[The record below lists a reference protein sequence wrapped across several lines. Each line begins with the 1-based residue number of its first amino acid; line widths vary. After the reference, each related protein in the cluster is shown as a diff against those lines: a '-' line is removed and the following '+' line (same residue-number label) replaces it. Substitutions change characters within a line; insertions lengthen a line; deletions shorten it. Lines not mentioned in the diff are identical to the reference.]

1 MTATIDDAERLL
13 VSASFAEASAAA
25 SAARLAARDP
35 ADRVAAECVWIQA
48 EFKLGALSTHDADAA
63 RMLAGTTLE
72 PGGATFEPASLV
84 LWCKLRLHD
93 ADDAAGE
100 EAGEAALWTMFE
112 RAKERCAAAP
122 STSSPAAAASTSSPS
137 SAPTGGGTPRAED
150 ETSTGTIEDDIV
162 MGTAAWMYAV
172 HLLCERRKRPDAA
185 AKWLQY
191 AWGFLPPDARERLT
205 DSIVSYC
212 RAGGDGD
219 GGGSGSG
226 GGEAAATTAG
236 IEPAATA
243 GERMPTPSPAPGSA
257 RRARSKPGRG
267 RSAAHPRGTPGEE
280 EGAGEIE
287 IEAAGGVLE
296 GDANANRPGTPPAGT
311 PPPPPPR
318 SDRPST
324 LSELL
329 AAVAESV
336 DGLSFSK
343 MTDAT
348 SPTFVRDAAVG
359 GVAAVLAGVAAYAV
373 FAEARGSWRRW
384 RARRGRM

>member
-219 GGGSGSG
+219 GGGAGVVGARRRRRRRGSNRRRRRG
-226 GGEAAATTAG
+226 RGCRRRRRRRGRREGRGRNPDADDRRRTRAERRERKRERERSRSRPPGAFSKATRTQTDRA
-236 IEPAATA
+236 
-243 GERMPTPSPAPGSA
+243 RR
-257 RRARSKPGRG
+257 RRAR
-267 RSAAHPRGTPGEE
+267 
-280 EGAGEIE
+280 
-287 IEAAGGVLE
+287 
-296 GDANANRPGTPPAGT
+296 
-311 PPPPPPR
+311 
-318 SDRPST
+318 
-324 LSELL
+324 
-329 AAVAESV
+329 
-336 DGLSFSK
+336 
-343 MTDAT
+343 
-348 SPTFVRDAAVG
+348 
-359 GVAAVLAGVAAYAV
+359 
-373 FAEARGSWRRW
+373 RR
-384 RARRGRM
+384 RRRRGATDRRP